1 MPRIPHAGERFLAAL
16 GCARRGA
23 PVLPLHHPVA
33 FGRPPAVACSCQE
46 PDCGQPGAHPLTLH
60 GVADATVDPLRLT
73 WWWRRFP
80 EANLGLATGVAFDV
94 LVVHGSEGDAVR
106 WSVVAEALRA
116 GGPLV
121 RTGGDGWHF
130 YFAPAGAPGQRPYG
144 LARMEWRSLGDWVV
158 APPSRHA
165 SGAVS
170 AWVRDL
176 DAPLPPV
183 PDAVLER
190 LEAAGPA
197 WPASPPA
204 GPVPP
209 RPTPPPPRWPW
220 RRSLSSPAFPSQ
232 SASRYFVA
240 RNIHSS
246 PFGAYSLSPRNQPS
260 PAGA

>member
-1 MPRIPHAGERFLAAL
+1 
-16 GCARRGA
+16 
-23 PVLPLHHPVA
+23 
-33 FGRPPAVACSCQE
+33 
-46 PDCGQPGAHPLTLH
+46 
-60 GVADATVDPLRLT
+60 
-73 WWWRRFP
+73 
-80 EANLGLATGVAFDV
+80 V

-130 YFAPAGAPGQRPYG
+130 YFAPTGAPGQRPHG
-144 LARMEWRSLGDWVV
+144 LARTEWRGLGGWVV

-176 DAPLPPV
+176 DAPLPAA

-190 LEAAGPA
+190 LLEPAGPA
-197 WPASPPA
+197 WPESPPA

-209 RPTPPPPRWPW
+209 A
-220 RRSLSSPAFPSQ
+220 SYAASAAAPA
-232 SASRYFVA
+232 A
-240 RNIHSS
+240 
-246 PFGAYSLSPRNQPS
+246 QPVQVRI
-260 PAGA
+260 PVPVRE

>member
-46 PDCGQPGAHPLTLH
+46 PDCDRPGAHPMTVH
-60 GVADATVDPLRLT
+60 GVADATVDPMRIT

-204 GPVPP
+204 GPVPAPPYATAAAVALAPEPVQP
-209 RPTPPPPRWPW
+209 RIPVPVRE
-220 RRSLSSPAFPSQ
+220 
-232 SASRYFVA
+232 
-240 RNIHSS
+240 
-246 PFGAYSLSPRNQPS
+246 
-260 PAGA
+260 

>member
-16 GCARRGA
+16 GCARRGI
-23 PVLPLHHPVA
+23 PVIPLHHPVT

-46 PDCGQPGAHPLTLH
+46 PDCPRAGAHPMTLH
-60 GVADATVDPLRLT
+60 GVADATIDPIRLT

-80 EANLGLATGVAFDV
+80 EANLGLATGVGFEV

-130 YFAPAGAPGQRPYG
+130 YFAPTGAPGQRPHG
-144 LARMEWRSLGDWVV
+144 LARMEWRGLGGWVV

-165 SGAVS
+165 TGAVS

-176 DAPLPPV
+176 DAPLPAA

-190 LEAAGPA
+190 LLEPAGPA
-197 WPASPPA
+197 WPESPPA

-209 RPTPPPPRWPW
+209 A
-220 RRSLSSPAFPSQ
+220 SYAASAAAPA
-232 SASRYFVA
+232 A
-240 RNIHSS
+240 
-246 PFGAYSLSPRNQPS
+246 QPVQVRI
-260 PAGA
+260 PVPVRE